1 MKPENR
7 TQTDEL
13 GPYIDVI
20 VIDQSCKSSN
30 ETEQTS
36 EIQPNKLQHAPVE
49 VQNSFFFEK
58 KIVSN
63 NPPDTGI

>member
-49 VQNSFFFEK
+49 VQNSFFF
-58 KIVSN
+58 
-63 NPPDTGI
+63 